1 MRACSRRSSR
11 RDQRSEIRVLCQ
23 LPVEVLS
30 ADSQSS
36 NPTVC
41 ALMLGW
47 SCAAGGEM
55 PNPWTSKMEMFTAF
69 SAAEKQR
76 LDDLV
81 SARQVKHAPHD
92 DIIAD
97 GAHSADCHVVLS
109 GLACRY
115 KILRDGRRQIMAF
128 LIPGDLCDAEI
139 FILRVMDHGVA
150 AMVPTTT
157 ALVAGKVM
165 KQLLREADSL
175 GEALW
180 WGTMT
185 DLGVLRERIIDHG
198 RRSAKERIAHL
209 LYEMLVRYRM
219 VGLAEDD
226 SFDFPIT
233 QVDLADA
240 TGLTPVHANRTL
252 QKLRAE
258 GLIEKNGRVIRITD
272 PPGLKK
278 AAQFNGEYLHLDRV
292 HDRASVGKRA
302 GDLV

>member
-1 MRACSRRSSR
+1 M
-11 RDQRSEIRVLCQ
+11 
-23 LPVEVLS
+23 
-30 ADSQSS
+30 
-36 NPTVC
+36 N
-41 ALMLGW
+41 
-47 SCAAGGEM
+47 
-55 PNPWTSKMEMFTAF
+55 NPWTKKMEMFTAF
-69 SAAEKQR
+69 TAEERRR

-81 SARQVKHAPHD
+81 AARRVEYAPRE
-92 DIIAD
+92 DIIVD

-115 KILRDGRRQIMAF
+115 KLLRDGRRQIMAF

-139 FILRVMDHGVA
+139 FILKVMDHGVA
-150 AMVPTTT
+150 AMTPTTT
-157 ALVAGKVM
+157 ALVSGEAM
-165 KQLLREADSL
+165 KAMLRETSSL

-198 RRSAKERIAHL
+198 RRNARERIAHL

-219 VGLAEDD
+219 VGLAGDD

-233 QVDLADA
+233 QTDLADA

-252 QKLRAE
+252 QKLRAD
-258 GLIEKNGRVIRITD
+258 GLIEKNGRVIKVTD
-272 PPGLKK
+272 PEGLKK
-278 AAQFNGEYLHLDRV
+278 VAQFNGEYLHLDRV
-292 HDRASVGKRA
+292 HEHTGIGRRA

>member
-1 MRACSRRSSR
+1 
-11 RDQRSEIRVLCQ
+11 
-23 LPVEVLS
+23 
-30 ADSQSS
+30 
-36 NPTVC
+36 
-41 ALMLGW
+41 
-47 SCAAGGEM
+47 
-55 PNPWTSKMEMFTAF
+55 MEMFTAF
-69 SAAEKQR
+69 SDDERRR
-76 LDDLV
+76 LDDLISSRPV
-81 SARQVKHAPHD
+81 EYAPRD

-115 KILRDGRRQIMAF
+115 KILRDGGRQIMAF

-150 AMVPTTT
+150 AMTPTTT
-157 ALVAGKVM
+157 ALVSGKVM
-165 KQLLREADSL
+165 KQMLRETSNL

-198 RRSAKERIAHL
+198 RRNAKERIAHL

-219 VGLAEDD
+219 VGLTRDD

-233 QVDLADA
+233 QADLADA

-252 QKLRAE
+252 QRLRAD
-258 GLIEKNGRVIRITD
+258 GLIEKKGRVIKVVD
-272 PPGLKK
+272 PDGLKK
-278 AAQFNGEYLHLDRV
+278 VAQFNGAYLHLDRA
-292 HDRASVGKRA
+292 HDRTGVGQRA